1 MNVPV
6 TVFELHV
13 NNSKEVVYLEIPQ
26 SMLLAMQLVII
37 VSIISSHGICYHA
50 KKMLF
55 VTALMIL

>member
-37 VSIISSHGICYHA
+37 VSIISSHGSIA